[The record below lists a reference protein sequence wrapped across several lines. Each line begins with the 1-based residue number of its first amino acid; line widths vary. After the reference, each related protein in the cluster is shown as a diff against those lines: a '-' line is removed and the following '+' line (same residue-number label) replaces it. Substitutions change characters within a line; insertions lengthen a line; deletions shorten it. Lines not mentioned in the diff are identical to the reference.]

1 MSGQDQSTDNAWPN
15 NVITS
20 RNRKQ
25 AVMLTGQWFTYLEA
39 SLEPPLE
46 LVLSAEVPLEHV

>member
-1 MSGQDQSTDNAWPN
+1 MSDQDQSTDNVFWPN

-20 RNRKQ
+20 SNRKQ
-25 AVMLTGQWFTYLEA
+25 VMLIGQWFTYLEA

-46 LVLSAEVPLEHV
+46 LVLSVEVPLEHV

>member
-1 MSGQDQSTDNAWPN
+1 MHTIMSGQDNSTDNVFWPN
-15 NVITS
+15 S

-25 AVMLTGQWFTYLEA
+25 VMLTGQWFTYLEA

-46 LVLSAEVPLEHV
+46 LVLSVEVPLEHV